1 MTRNFILPALL
12 VVAVSLAGCGGGG
25 GDTEPPI
32 TDNCVLTG
40 TVRDYSTNNAV
51 VGATVQV
58 GTYTTTTGSQGA
70 FRLEMP
76 TVPVATTY
84 SVNGSAATPTP
95 GYFDWW
101 SQYNSV
107 TYNAKCIPL
116 PVVPLGTTSLGTI
129 YLMNADS
136 PPPFPPSCPE

>member
-12 VVAVSLAGCGGGG
+12 VLAVSLAGCGGGG
-25 GDTEPPI
+25 GDPEPPI

-40 TVRDYSTNNAV
+40 TVRDYSTNNLIA
-51 VGATVQV
+51 GATVKV
-58 GTYTTTTGSQGA
+58 GAYTTITGSQGT
-70 FRLEMP
+70 FSLEMP

-84 SVNGSAATPTP
+84 SVDGRAATPSP
-95 GYFDWW
+95 GYFDFW
-101 SQYNSV
+101 SYV
-107 TYNAKCIPL
+107 GGETYNAKCIPL